1 MSHSSSSRQAFEVDL
16 QPLLSVPV
24 ERELP
29 LRQRLWQQGWLRK
42 SLILI
47 LLAVLWEAASRY
59 TNNDLLLPSFLQTSS
74 ALYDGLLSGELLGK
88 VWISLVVLRSE
99 ERRVGKE

>member
-1 MSHSSSSRQAFEVDL
+1 MSLLSSPRKEFETDL

-47 LLAVLWEAASRY
+47 MLAVLWEVIARIQ
-59 TNNDLLLPSFLQTSS
+59 NNDLLLPSFMQTAN
-74 ALYDGLLSGELLGK
+74 ALYGGLLSGELLGK
-88 VWISLVVLRSE
+88 V
-99 ERRVGKE
+99 

>member
-1 MSHSSSSRQAFEVDL
+1 MYHPRVKNSKPSCSRCSAC
-16 QPLLSVPV
+16 PL

-47 LLAVLWEAASRY
+47 VLAILWEAVARY
-59 TNNDLLLPSFLQTSS
+59 QNNDLLLPSFLQTATRCTTACS
-74 ALYDGLLSGELLGK
+74 AASCWARCGSR
-88 VWISLVVLRSE
+88 WWCCSRAT
-99 ERRVGKE
+99 